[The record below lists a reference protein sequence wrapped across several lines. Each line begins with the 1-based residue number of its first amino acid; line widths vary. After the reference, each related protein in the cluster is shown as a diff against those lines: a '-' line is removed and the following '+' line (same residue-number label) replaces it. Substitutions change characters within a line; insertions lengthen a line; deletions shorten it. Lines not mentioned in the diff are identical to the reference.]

1 MAGQEAAMTPRG
13 AGAALAAGLE
23 GRGRSTGIAPVRK
36 AKRSQRAQELRD
48 FIALQERGRKLL
60 TQMCE
65 EKLRQR
71 RELLP
76 GLREAL
82 QDDAHALALLQKGKK
97 LPSCGARGAQKLL
110 DVALA
115 RKTVEEAEEM
125 LRAQIHHLVRKSD
138 LVLHQV
144 RQQSQARDELQ
155 RWLQHLQ
162 DAAKEDKRLQALGQM
177 IRQLQNKTGKMVT
190 KVQAGQRVTRHY
202 LTTREALRKELAHL
216 PAHLDVLSEM
226 AGLYHGELQDME
238 ILALHACKAAAVTQE
253 DLDRMEAE
261 VFMESEF
268 RQRSLAAKKLPG
280 SRQWLKEAR
289 EKRRG
294 GTSLGFLNQEEEG
307 DLLDA
312 IKLEA
317 AKSKMQ
323 SEALWNEK
331 MGRAKAALQ
340 CSHPWDISSGLLM
353 QQTLSMG
360 MDHLITH
367 SLCRWMHADVF
378 GCRGLEEELQ
388 TNLQQEEARLEQM
401 RSQVLR
407 NQEVQLQFTMGTD
420 SLLACL
426 HGITVA
432 GQDSLV
438 ETMGV
443 EEKLQHCGQKLQY
456 LMQQVATS
464 TPPSQSPDEEKKVR
478 GDSIPAVA
486 YGDPTLVKLQK
497 LLEKTAVTDGKN
509 LRVSLEGTDDGVQD
523 YSHRDSLPLLTRE
536 DIKNQGLLLIESKT
550 RKRKKLPPAG
560 SSEAAEAPQPF
571 TSRQKATAPPP
582 SSRLPG
588 PPAARKPEEK
598 REERPRP
605 QQARGPGSAA
615 GQGEALTSQSRLAA
629 GGFLGPFLPAPRGR
643 DPRSSDMAEPAAGR
657 PRKRRHGGGQS
668 GAGRA
673 CARRCHS
680 DAF

>member
-1 MAGQEAAMTPRG
+1 MARQEAAVTCRG
-13 AGAALAAGLE
+13 AGAALAAGPE
-23 GRGRSTGIAPVRK
+23 GRGRSTGITPVQK
-36 AKRSQRAQELRD
+36 AKHSQRAQELRN
-48 FIALQERGRKLL
+48 FIALQEQGRKLL

-82 QDDAHALALLQKGKK
+82 QDDAHALAVLQKSKN
-97 LPSCGARGAQKLL
+97 LSSFGARGPQNLL

-125 LRAQIHHLVRKSD
+125 LQAQIHHLVRKSD
-138 LVLHQV
+138 LVLHEV

-155 RWLQHLQ
+155 RWLQQLQ
-162 DAAKEDKRLQALGQM
+162 DATKEDKQLQAQGQV

-202 LTTREALRKELAHL
+202 LTTREALKRELAHL
-216 PAHLDVLSEM
+216 PAHLDVLSEI
-226 AGLYHGELQDME
+226 AGLYHGELQDTE
-238 ILALHACKAAAVTQE
+238 VLALHACKAAGVTQE
-253 DLDRMEAE
+253 ALDRMETE

-280 SRQWLKEAR
+280 TRQWLKEAR
-289 EKRRG
+289 EKRRR

-307 DLLDA
+307 DSLDA
-312 IKLEA
+312 VKLEA

-353 QQTLSMG
+353 QQTLSTG
-360 MDHLITH
+360 MEHIITH
-367 SLCRWMHADVF
+367 CEEKKKVLEKRVRELELKQAEMKF
-378 GCRGLEEELQ
+378 GKPPDTTRGLEEELQ
-388 TNLQQEEARLEQM
+388 ANLQQEEARLEHM

-420 SLLACL
+420 SLLASL
-426 HGITVA
+426 HGITVD
-432 GQDSLV
+432 GQDSPV
-438 ETMGV
+438 KTMGV

-456 LMQQVATS
+456 LVQQVATS

-486 YGDPTLVKLQK
+486 FGDPDRR
-497 LLEKTAVTDGKN
+497 LL
-509 LRVSLEGTDDGVQD
+509 
-523 YSHRDSLPLLTRE
+523 DSRA
-536 DIKNQGLLLIESKT
+536 Q
-550 RKRKKLPPAG
+550 
-560 SSEAAEAPQPF
+560 
-571 TSRQKATAPPP
+571 AT
-582 SSRLPG
+582 
-588 PPAARKPEEK
+588 
-598 REERPRP
+598 
-605 QQARGPGSAA
+605 
-615 GQGEALTSQSRLAA
+615 
-629 GGFLGPFLPAPRGR
+629 LPA
-643 DPRSSDMAEPAAGR
+643 EWCE
-657 PRKRRHGGGQS
+657 H
-668 GAGRA
+668 
-673 CARRCHS
+673 
-680 DAF
+680 